1 MKINIITSGVAGA
14 ERAAVNIAT
23 QNHIRYSGYSWAN
36 KAMRQHGNTDPNI
49 VTVTTGNWRKPLEK
63 MTDCADA
70 IIYFIDDI
78 DNRHVGKMDVIHK
91 RALDIIEHE
100 IREIQQDY
108 IVIDNA
114 NTANINTAVARSFAD
129 AIRTTKTYQQSRGN
143 NPDHAVLNIM
153 ICGIKPE
160 TAKKCGVDIEQVVS
174 DALQYAIDV
183 NKR

>member
-36 KAMRQHGNTDPNI
+36 KVMKQRGNTDPNI
-49 VTVTTGNWRKPLEK
+49 VTITTGNWREPLEK
-63 MTDCADA
+63 MTNRADA
-70 IIYFIDDI
+70 IIYFVDDM

-91 RALDIIEHE
+91 RAQDIIEHE

-114 NTANINTAVARSFAD
+114 NAANINTAVARSFAD
-129 AIRTTKTYQQSRGN
+129 AIHATKAYQQSRGN